1 MSNEISI
8 FQNDL
13 PIEQRAPQEL
23 SELAKSLLGNRTVYT
38 NRRIVVRKG
47 TFRRMINGEE
57 VGGKVEGPLN
67 VVIVNALP
75 GVSRQYYAAEYNAD
89 AEATLPDCWSN
100 IGETPEQGATNPQA
114 SNCASCPRNVVGP
127 KGRECG
133 YQRRIAV
140 ILEGDPNGDVYQLNL
155 GSKSIFGKGENN
167 LFPFEAYLKHLT
179 THGESIDRVLTSII
193 IDDDVDYAK
202 MFFRPARHLTNQEE
216 QVAITAGASRDAKTV
231 VSLSV
236 GGSSSNGAKALP
248 KATEATSDEPTK
260 RASNKPTVPPVEEKK
275 LSDVVSAWSEE

>member
-1 MSNEISI
+1 MSNEVSI

-13 PIEQRAPQEL
+13 PVEQRAPQEL
-23 SELAKSLLGNRTVYT
+23 SELAKSLIGNRTVYT

-47 TFRRMINGEE
+47 TFRKMLNGEE

-67 VVIVNALP
+67 VIIVNALP
-75 GVSRQYYAAEYNAD
+75 GVSRQYYASEYNAD

-100 IGETPEQGATNPQA
+100 LGEAPEQGATNPQA
-114 SNCASCPRNVVGP
+114 SNCASCPQNVAGP
-127 KGRECG
+127 KGRACG

-155 GSKSIFGKGENN
+155 SSKSIFGKGENN
-167 LFPFEAYLKHLT
+167 LFPFNAYLTHLT
-179 THGESIDRVLTSII
+179 AHGESVDRVLTSIV

-202 MFFRPARHLTNQEE
+202 MFFRPARHLTPHEE

-236 GGSSSNGAKALP
+236 ATSSGDKALP
-248 KATEATSDEPTK
+248 KPTASADDEPTK
-260 RASNKPTVPPVEEKK
+260 RASSKPTVPPVEEKK
-275 LSDVVSAWSEE
+275 LSDVVSAWSDE